1 MSYRTVLN
9 HHHQFSKVFYNI
21 MSVSTS
27 GCGPT
32 SRGGSLPIHHAANW
46 GKDISVF
53 RTVFEAGMQHFPTK
67 IGFLFH
73 KDEHGRTSYQVAC
86 KKYGNE
92 QVDKI
97 LDGVALNTTAAAAA
111 TATAIREQ
119 HDIVVKTL
127 VFAATEER
135 VHLDGVYMMLRRDPS
150 VLHYCVF
157 KKKTRHTIKSDDD
170 NRKSQ
175 KRKFKGNKI
184 GLPVWAAMGRWYP
197 THFQK

>member
-53 RTVFEAGMQHFPTK
+53 RTVFEAGMQYFPTK

-97 LDGVALNTTAAAAA
+97 LDGVALNTTTTTTTTATTA
-111 TATAIREQ
+111 TATATREQ

-135 VHLDGVYMMLRRDPS
+135 VHLDGVYIMLRREPS
-150 VLHYCVF
+150 VLHCLTV
-157 KKKTRHTIKSDDD
+157 TRRTNENRRRRRRRRCGTRRSEKSRIIMD
-170 NRKSQ
+170 
-175 KRKFKGNKI
+175 
-184 GLPVWAAMGRWYP
+184 
-197 THFQK
+197 